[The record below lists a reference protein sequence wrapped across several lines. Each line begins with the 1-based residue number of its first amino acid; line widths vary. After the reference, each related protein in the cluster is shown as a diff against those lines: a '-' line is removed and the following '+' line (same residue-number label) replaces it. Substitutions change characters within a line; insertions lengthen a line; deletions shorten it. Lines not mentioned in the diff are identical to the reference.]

1 MRSAL
6 RRGRGYTQFIWEV
19 TLGRTGGGEGV
30 NQEQGWQW
38 TAGAGA
44 SERPQNAPQMV
55 PKASKEVGLFIH
67 QLPPFSGWGLFSTRR
82 RLPGAPGSCGQRKP
96 PSGAA
101 SCPTGRLQARPGA
114 PGCGGPT
121 ACDTDHP
128 CDPRIYKAWPASTAM
143 TPEM

>member
-19 TLGRTGGGEGV
+19 TLGRMGGEEGV

-38 TAGAGA
+38 TAGVSPAGA
-44 SERPQNAPQMV
+44 SERPQNTPQMA

-82 RLPGAPGSCGQRKP
+82 RLPGAPGSCGQRKSP
-96 PSGAA
+96 GWSRKLPDREAA
-101 SCPTGRLQARPGA
+101 GSAWSARVWWAHGLR
-114 PGCGGPT
+114 
-121 ACDTDHP
+121 H
-128 CDPRIYKAWPASTAM
+128 
-143 TPEM
+143 